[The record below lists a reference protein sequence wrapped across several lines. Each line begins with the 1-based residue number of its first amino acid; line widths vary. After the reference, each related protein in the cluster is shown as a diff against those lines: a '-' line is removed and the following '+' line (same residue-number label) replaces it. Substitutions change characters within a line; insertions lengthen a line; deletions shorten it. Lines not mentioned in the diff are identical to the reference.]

1 MKRIIKSAILVF
13 PVFISVLR
21 IGFSQQE
28 IVKNTKPL
36 SLSEY
41 LSGVV
46 TGNLGYIAGQFD
58 VSIAEAGLKASKVFP
73 DPEISIIYSNNE
85 DRTLRMGQSVEAG
98 LSYPVNLGNKRM
110 AGIALAKSQYE
121 LTRFMLDAYFQNL
134 RADAALSYFVCLKDQ
149 KIYMLQEDIYRQLLA
164 LASADSARLK
174 AGEATAIDALQSSL
188 EARSQKIK
196 VLQSLNDFQNSL
208 ITLSVLQ
215 GKKITE
221 IPGIPSDTFPFK
233 KRDFYLDKLIDNAIE
248 KRAELLVAIKNME
261 VNEKS
266 LNLLKA
272 NRAFEFS
279 IETGYS
285 YNSVVKNEIA
295 PAPAY
300 NGLSA
305 GISFPLKL
313 SNINKG
319 SLQAA
324 EGAIKQS
331 QVYYEEAKLQITSE
345 VVQAYNNYVASY
357 GEIEHYNIGLIEDA
371 GKILKGRI
379 YSYRRGESGLT
390 DVLNAQR
397 TYIELQLNYIE
408 ALFKYTQALIEL
420 ERAAGFWDISE

>member
-1 MKRIIKSAILVF
+1 
-13 PVFISVLR
+13 
-21 IGFSQQE
+21 
-28 IVKNTKPL
+28 
-36 SLSEY
+36 
-41 LSGVV
+41 
-46 TGNLGYIAGQFD
+46 
-58 VSIAEAGLKASKVFP
+58 
-73 DPEISIIYSNNE
+73 
-85 DRTLRMGQSVEAG
+85 
-98 LSYPVNLGNKRM
+98 
-110 AGIALAKSQYE
+110 
-121 LTRFMLDAYFQNL
+121 MLDAYFQNL
-134 RADAALSYFVCLKDQ
+134 RADAALSYFACLKDQ
-149 KIYMLQEDIYRQLLA
+149 KIYMLQEDIYRQLFA

-196 VLQSLNDFQNSL
+196 VLQSLNEFQNSL

-215 GKKITE
+215 GKKITDT
-221 IPGIPSDTFPFK
+221 PGIPSDTFPFK

-248 KRAELLVAIKNME
+248 KRAELLVAIKNTE
-261 VNEKS
+261 VNEKN

-272 NRAFEFS
+272 NRAFEFNL
-279 IETGYS
+279 ETAYS

-319 SLQAA
+319 SLRAA
-324 EGAIKQS
+324 ESAIKQS

-357 GEIEHYNIGLIEDA
+357 GEIEHYNIGLVEDA

-379 YSYRRGESGLT
+379 YSYQRGESGLT
-390 DVLNAQR
+390 DVLNAQK

-408 ALFKYTQALIEL
+408 ALFKYTQSLIEL
-420 ERAAGFWDISE
+420 ERAAGMWDISG

>member
-1 MKRIIKSAILVF
+1 MKRIIKSAIFIL

-21 IGFSQQE
+21 SGFSQQE
-28 IVKNTKPL
+28 IIKNTKPL
-36 SLSEY
+36 ALSEY
-41 LSGVV
+41 LSGVL
-46 TGNLGYIAGQFD
+46 TGNLGYIAGQFN
-58 VSIAEAGLKASKVFP
+58 VNIAEAGLKASKVFP
-73 DPEISIIYSNNE
+73 DPQISILYSNNE
-85 DRTLRMGQSVEAG
+85 DRTLMMGQSVEAG
-98 LSYPVNLGNKRM
+98 LSYPVNLGNKRG

-134 RADAALSYFVCLKDQ
+134 RADAALSYFACLKDQ
-149 KIYMLQEDIYRQLLA
+149 KIYMLQEDIYRQLFA

-196 VLQSLNDFQNSL
+196 VLQSLNEFQNSL

-215 GKKITE
+215 GKKITDT
-221 IPGIPSDTFPFK
+221 PGIPSDTFPFK

-248 KRAELLVAIKNME
+248 KRAELLVAIKNTE
-261 VNEKS
+261 VNEKN

-272 NRAFEFS
+272 NRAFEFNL
-279 IETGYS
+279 ETAYS

-319 SLQAA
+319 SLRAA
-324 EGAIKQS
+324 ESAIKQS

-357 GEIEHYNIGLIEDA
+357 GEIEHYNIGLVEDA

-379 YSYRRGESGLT
+379 YSYQRGESGLT
-390 DVLNAQR
+390 DVLNAQK

-408 ALFKYTQALIEL
+408 ALFKYTQSLIEL
-420 ERAAGFWDISE
+420 ERAAGMWDISG